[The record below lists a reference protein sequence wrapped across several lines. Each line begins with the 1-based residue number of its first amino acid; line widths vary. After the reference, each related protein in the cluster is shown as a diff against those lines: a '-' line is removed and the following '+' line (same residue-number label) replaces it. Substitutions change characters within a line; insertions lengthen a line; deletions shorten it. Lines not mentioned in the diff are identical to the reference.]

1 MAEYCVFN
9 GSKQYY
15 GSIIIPFWAPR
26 SHRPRVECADLKIPI
41 YGLCF
46 YLQCCKEWRWVGK
59 FVQIPPN
66 VIPIFIECRSIWL
79 SLRFYFIYSCRFEI
93 QSFYLKV
100 SVPPFSK
107 FPVKCAWKAG
117 AGIDDT
123 KGSKSIDSISIWSS
137 VKHPSTWACSR
148 MKFVVG
154 ARCTLL
160 IKPSHT
166 TAAKLLTLRIE
177 CWLNVV

>member
-1 MAEYCVFN
+1 MAQLSSLFEPLALIAPESSVRTWKFQFTGFAFISN
-9 GSKQYY
+9 VAKSGVGLGSLCK
-15 GSIIIPFWAPR
+15 F
-26 SHRPRVECADLKIPI
+26 RPMWFP
-41 YGLCF
+41 
-46 YLQCCKEWRWVGK
+46 YLLNAVR
-59 FVQIPPN
+59 FD
-66 VIPIFIECRSIWL
+66 
-79 SLRFYFIYSCRFEI
+79 SLYFIYSCRFEI

-117 AGIDDT
+117 AGIDAT

-154 ARCTLL
+154 GRCTLL

-166 TAAKLLTLRIE
+166 TAAKLLTLRFE
-177 CWLNVV
+177 CWLNAV